1 MSIVAPMSNTL
12 RSNIAAAAAVFTSS
26 VLEAI
31 RGASLE
37 ELLAESGGGGG
48 RRGPGRPPRGLA
60 ALVGA
65 GAVAGGGRRGRGA
78 RTGRLKRRSPEDIAA
93 ALDRVVSLV
102 KKHKAGLRA
111 EQIREQLRMQ
121 SKEMPRILKE
131 GLSKKKLKSKG
142 QKRATTYTAA

>member
-1 MSIVAPMSNTL
+1 
-12 RSNIAAAAAVFTSS
+12 
-26 VLEAI
+26 VLLHEGHHPI
-31 RGASLE
+31 E
-37 ELLAESGGGGG
+37 
-48 RRGPGRPPRGLA
+48 RRA
-60 ALVGA
+60 
-65 GAVAGGGRRGRGA
+65 
-78 RTGRLKRRSPEDIAA
+78 PEDIAA